1 MTRAPRPCCA
11 NVSLAALP
19 IPLFVLRIGH
29 TQAHPDLLAAH
40 CAPKP
45 SWRNA
50 PTMLRSARKA
60 RAELETLFDADLIEC
75 QAVKSPPR
83 VAPSDD
89 TASLLAAR
97 SPERPNGFR
106 TRPM

>member
-11 NVSLAALP
+11 NISLAALP

-83 VAPSDD
+83 VPRFPHRPTAPLPPRHPQS
-89 TASLLAAR
+89 
-97 SPERPNGFR
+97 
-106 TRPM
+106 